1 MAEQRG
7 REQKDELLSTG
18 MIMLYPQSIWRAD
31 DP

>member
-18 MIMLYPQSIWRAD
+18 MIMLYPQSMASG
-31 DP
+31 